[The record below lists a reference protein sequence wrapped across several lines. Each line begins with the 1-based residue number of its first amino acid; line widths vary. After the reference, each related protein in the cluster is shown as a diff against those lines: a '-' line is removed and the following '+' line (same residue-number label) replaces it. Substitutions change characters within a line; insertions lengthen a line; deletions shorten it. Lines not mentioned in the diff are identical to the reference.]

1 MKKINFL
8 FMMVL
13 VSTTMILAES
23 FMEVAEPDP
32 ETAELIL
39 GTWQIQDSNY
49 IFEFSKQFV
58 RKFYGFKFYQY
69 KTSQKP
75 LSREYVYTVLK
86 IKKYNKSYL
95 CRGIYKNGRA
105 VTFSTSMIKFI
116 GKDWFK
122 VFYQRNPRQ
131 IYFEA
136 VRIKRGVGTAH

>member
-13 VSTTMILAES
+13 LSTTMILAES

-32 ETAELIL
+32 ETAKLIL
-39 GTWQIQDSNY
+39 GTWKIQDSNY
-49 IFEFSKQFV
+49 TFEYSKQFV

-75 LSREYVYTVLK
+75 LSREYIYAVLK

-95 CRGIYKNGRA
+95 CRGIYKNGRP

-122 VFYQRNPRQ
+122 VFSQRNPRQ
-131 IYFEA
+131 LYFEA
-136 VRIKRGVGTAH
+136 VRIKKGVETAH

>member
-13 VSTTMILAES
+13 LSTIIILAES

-32 ETAELIL
+32 ETAKLIL
-39 GTWQIQDSNY
+39 GTWEIQDSNY
-49 IFEFSKQFV
+49 TFEFFKQFV
-58 RKFYGFKFYQY
+58 RKFYGFKFYHY

-75 LSREYVYTVLK
+75 LSREYVYAVLK

-105 VTFSTSMIKFI
+105 ITFSTSMIKFI
-116 GKDWFK
+116 SKDWFK
-122 VFYQRNPRQ
+122 VFSRRNPRKL
-131 IYFEA
+131 YFEA
-136 VRIKRGVGTAH
+136 FRIK

>member
-13 VSTTMILAES
+13 LSTTIILAES

-32 ETAELIL
+32 ETAKLIL
-39 GTWQIQDSNY
+39 GTWEIQDSNY
-49 IFEFSKQFV
+49 TFEFFKQFV
-58 RKFYGFKFYQY
+58 RKFYGFKFYHY

-75 LSREYVYTVLK
+75 LSREYVYAVLK

-105 VTFSTSMIKFI
+105 ITFSTSMIKFI
-116 GKDWFK
+116 SKDWFK
-122 VFYQRNPRQ
+122 VFSRRNPRKL
-131 IYFEA
+131 YFESG
-136 VRIKRGVGTAH
+136 RIKE